1 MLSLGRLDLSGFVEE
16 VHPVADAPAVYTRLA
31 EGGPFPTVQFDWAGG
46 L

>member
-1 MLSLGRLDLSGFVEE
+1 MINPNIVFTAPGVAE

-31 EGGPFPTVQFDWAGG
+31 EGGPFPTVQFDWTGV